1 MQYQTFRISFISRT
15 QEREKLL
22 EEVVQGN
29 VVLKRFSEELPRQSR
44 PIERRRGRRAAM
56 SASLFGYWQHAK
68 DLYRLIQE
76 ASHCSCSASHHAH
89 LALQQYR
96 KDQGVEFEVLFTY
109 EKNIDITCRAQ
120 NAWDWKETRITLEP
134 RTRPAT
140 PSQAGPQSLAIDTF
154 SATNHTETS
163 LARSSRKS
171 HGTNAKSTKT
181 VSWAESTIESTVQM
195 ALLPMKPTS
204 KSPKIHD
211 LCATIANQPPD
222 CSCLGV
228 LENGK
233 NAFSVK
239 VPAQQRLPKTTLQYI
254 TLQEMLAGRGRLT
267 LHRRQRYQIA
277 LAVASAYLQLHASPW
292 LGVNWDRKDIHFL
305 FDPATSLLYE
315 EPRVTRDF
323 VTPQSQA
330 TTDHSIGALGITLL
344 ELVFDKVLEKYENY
358 SKYLPAGGSDEWS
371 DLITAK
377 QWCVGHA
384 INEDED
390 FANVIQWCLNNS
402 PTRTIMDEDDDRAW
416 RRELFDNVVEP
427 LTFCCRKAFP

>member
-1 MQYQTFRISFISRT
+1 M
-15 QEREKLL
+15 
-22 EEVVQGN
+22 
-29 VVLKRFSEELPRQSR
+29 LKRFSEELPKQSR

-56 SASLFGYWQHAK
+56 SSSLYGYWQHAK
-68 DLYRLIQE
+68 DIYRLMQE

-89 LALQQYR
+89 LTLQQYR
-96 KDQGVEFEVLFTY
+96 KDQGVEFDVLFTY
-109 EKNIDITCRAQ
+109 AKTINITCQAP
-120 NAWDWKETRITLEP
+120 NAWDWKETRIKLET

-140 PSQAGPQSLAIDTF
+140 PSQASPQSLAV
-154 SATNHTETS
+154 ATSGSTNLTETS
-163 LARSSRKS
+163 SAGSRRQN
-171 HGTNAKSTKT
+171 HGTHGKSAKT
-181 VSWAESTIESTVQM
+181 VAWAESTIGSTVQM

-204 KSPKIHD
+204 RPPKIKD
-211 LCATIANQPPD
+211 LCAIIANPPPD

-228 LENGK
+228 LQNSEN
-233 NAFSVK
+233 AYSMQ
-239 VPAQQRLPKTTLQYI
+239 VPAQQQLPKTTLHHI
-254 TLQEMLAGRGRLT
+254 TLQEILAGRSKLT

-292 LGVNWDRKDIHFL
+292 LGVNWNRRDIHFL
-305 FDPATSLLYE
+305 FDPANSLLFDQ
-315 EPRVTRDF
+315 PRVTRSF
-323 VTPQSQA
+323 VTPQPQPQPQM

-358 SKYLPAGGSDEWS
+358 PRYLPAGGSDEWS
-371 DLITAK
+371 DLTTAK
-377 QWCVGHA
+377 QWCIGHA

-402 PTRTIMDEDDDRAW
+402 PIRSIKEGDDDRAW